1 MVGETGHGRE
11 QRRMVYFSGD
21 DQVWSEETGTNIVGR
36 QDGGVNNGGQVGETE
51 DKLVRGE

>member
-1 MVGETGHGRE
+1 
-11 QRRMVYFSGD
+11 MVYFSGD